1 MQVIEN
7 IKIKEKMYIEK
18 LSNGLTVVIIPK
30 AKIKK
35 KYITWGVNFG
45 SIDNKF
51 ILDNSEEVTKIPD
64 GVAHYLEHKMF
75 EQRSRNKCIR
85 YFDKFRS
92 RCKCI
97 YYKYLYNISL

>member
-7 IKIKEKMYIEK
+7 RKIKEKMYIEK
-18 LSNGLTVVIIPK
+18 LSNGLTIIMIPK
-30 AKIKK
+30 EKIKK

-51 ILDNSEEVTKIPD
+51 ILNDSEEVIKIPD

-85 YFDKFRS
+85 YINQS
-92 RCKCI
+92 WC
-97 YYKYLYNISL
+97 

>member
-7 IKIKEKMYIEK
+7 SKIKEKMYIEK
-18 LSNGLTVVIIPK
+18 LSNGLTVIMIPK
-30 AKIKK
+30 KKLKK
-35 KYITWGVNFG
+35 KYITWGTNFG

-51 ILDNSEEVTKIPD
+51 IIGDDSEVTTIPD

-85 YFDKFRS
+85 YFNKFWS
-92 RCKCI
+92 
-97 YYKYLYNISL
+97 

>member
-7 IKIKEKMYIEK
+7 SKIKEKMYIEK
-18 LSNGLTVVIIPK
+18 LSNGLTVIMLPK
-30 AKIKK
+30 DRIKK

-51 ILDNSEEVTKIPD
+51 IVGDSNELTYIPD

-75 EQRSRNKCIR
+75 EQRSRN
-85 YFDKFRS
+85 
-92 RCKCI
+92 
-97 YYKYLYNISL
+97 

>member
-7 IKIKEKMYIEK
+7 SKIKEKMYIEK
-18 LSNGLTVVIIPK
+18 LSNGLTIIMIPK
-30 AKIKK
+30 KKLIK

-51 ILDNSEEVTKIPD
+51 ILDDSNNVTIIPD

-75 EQRSRNKCIR
+75 EQRSRN
-85 YFDKFRS
+85 
-92 RCKCI
+92 
-97 YYKYLYNISL
+97 

>member
-7 IKIKEKMYIEK
+7 SKIKEKMYIEK
-18 LSNGLTVVIIPK
+18 LSNGLTVIMVPK
-30 AKIKK
+30 KNIKK

-51 ILDNSEEVTKIPD
+51 IINDSKEITEIPD

-75 EQRSRNKCIR
+75 EQRSRNKCT
-85 YFDKFRS
+85 
-92 RCKCI
+92 RCFNK
-97 YYKYLYNISL
+97 SWS

>member
-7 IKIKEKMYIEK
+7 SKIKEKMYIEK
-18 LSNGLTVVIIPK
+18 LSNGLTVIMLPK
-30 AKIKK
+30 DKVKK

-51 ILDNSEEVTKIPD
+51 VIGDSDEIIRIPD

-75 EQRSRNKCIR
+75 EQRSRNKCFR
-85 YFDKFRS
+85 YFNKY
-92 RCKCI
+92 RC
-97 YYKYLYNISL
+97 